1 MIRGHRALPGQFRY
15 LPMGETPLPHDMG
28 AERFRPGAASGGS
41 QEAVRRAVWRRIDQP
56 EPL

>member
-1 MIRGHRALPGQFRY
+1 MPGQFRC
-15 LPMGETPLPHDMG
+15 LPMGETPLPHG
-28 AERFRPGAASGGS
+28 TSAERFRPGAASGGS